1 VSPWFPAIPPHR
13 QHLTFDD
20 KVLDDYFTL
29 ADYGIRHGSTLY
41 LKNMIQIEIEIYD
54 PAIVCTDRY
63 GGVAGRSVISE
74 RGNMIFSLKVE
85 GSSSHLF

>member
-1 VSPWFPAIPPHR
+1 
-13 QHLTFDD
+13 
-20 KVLDDYFTL
+20 
-29 ADYGIRHGSTLY
+29 
-41 LKNMIQIEIEIYD
+41 MIQIEIEIYD